1 MKFDWDN
8 ASYLGG
14 FAHND
19 KSYDHYINTK
29 NDATYLIG
37 EDGKVV
43 FKVDSNATMYNENG
57 KILGKYRTYQRADGS
72 WLFEDQDGRLLD
84 FQCGYDLLKTERMV
98 MKELLK

>member
-57 KILGKYRTYQRADGS
+57 KVIGKFRTIGS
-72 WLFEDQDGRLLD
+72 NWI
-84 FQCGYDLLKTERMV
+84 FQEKGGPEWDHKCGDDLLLTERKM
-98 MKELLK
+98 MRFLIK